1 MYHVRTQIFLK
12 PINATDIKLFPVK
25 LQNGPTHSYIFLVR
39 IPWKHL
45 LSICIFG
52 DSRKSKKSAIWLIC
66 LHSDMLSIWQNS
78 IQAFAKIIK
87 P

>member
-1 MYHVRTQIFLK
+1 MDLHI
-12 PINATDIKLFPVK
+12 PIYLVK
-25 LQNGPTHSYIFLVR
+25 NPMKTLTF
-39 IPWKHL
+39 
-45 LSICIFG
+45 ICIFG

-66 LHSDMLSIWQNS
+66 LRSDMLSIGQNS